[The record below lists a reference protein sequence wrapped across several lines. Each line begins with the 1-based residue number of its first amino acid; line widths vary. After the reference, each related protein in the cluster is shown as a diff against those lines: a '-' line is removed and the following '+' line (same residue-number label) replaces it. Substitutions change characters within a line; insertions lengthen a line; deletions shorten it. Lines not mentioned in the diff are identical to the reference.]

1 MIAPYSSPMTISRRV
16 STLAPSATVAVMNR
30 AKDMQAA
37 GLDVLSFAAG
47 EPDFDTPQVVK
58 QAAIDAL
65 LAGQTKYMPT
75 AGDKQTRTAI
85 ADKLTRENKIVGVT
99 PDHVVIG
106 AGGKHSLFCLFHS
119 LFDNTCPGD
128 EPFEAI
134 IPVPAWVSY
143 KPQIELAGGRV
154 IEVDTTA
161 ESGFKMSPAQL
172 KDAITERSRVIVLN
186 SPSNPT
192 GVMYTPDELR
202 ALALVI
208 EEAINTVA
216 PDLVVVSDEIYE
228 KITFGTVPHFSLG
241 SLPAIA
247 EHVVTINGMSKAYAM
262 TGWRIGYM
270 AGSGGLGLKVAKAV
284 TTLQGQMSTNITSF
298 TYPAIR
304 AAIADAGDEVE
315 KMRLAFK
322 RRGELIASLFR
333 KLPGVNFPN
342 PDGAFYIFPDI
353 SAHFGKRSRAGREIN
368 SANDF
373 CEALLEDARVAFV
386 PGEDFGG
393 CGRQCV
399 RISFACSDAQIEQG
413 AARLGEFLANLRK

>member
-1 MIAPYSSPMTISRRV
+1 MTISRRV

-30 AKDMQAA
+30 AKEMQAN

-75 AGDKQTRTAI
+75 AGDKATRAAI

-99 PDHVVIG
+99 PDHIVIG
-106 AGGKHSLFCLFHS
+106 AGGKHSLFCLFHT
-119 LFDNTCPGD
+119 LFDNACPG
-128 EPFEAI
+128 EVQLEAI
-134 IPVPAWVSY
+134 LPVPAWVSY

-154 IEVDTTA
+154 VEVDTTP
-161 ESGFKMSPAQL
+161 ETGFKMSAAQL
-172 KDAITERSRVIVLN
+172 KGAITERTRVIVIN

-208 EEAINTVA
+208 EGAINTVA
-216 PDLVVVSDEIYE
+216 PDLVVVTDEIYE
-228 KITFGTVPHFSLG
+228 KITFGKVPHFSLG

-270 AGSGGLGLKVAKAV
+270 AGSGGLGLKIAKGV

-304 AAIADAGDEVE
+304 AALAEAGPEVE

-322 RRGELIASLFR
+322 RRGELVTRLLR
-333 KLPGVNFPN
+333 KLPGMNFPD
-342 PDGAFYIFPDI
+342 PDGAFYVFPDV
-353 SAHFGKRSRAGREIN
+353 SAHFGKRTRAGRTIN

-373 CEALLEDARVAFV
+373 CEALLEDVRVAFV

-393 CGRQCV
+393 CGEKCV
-399 RISFACSDAQIEQG
+399 RISFACSDEQIEQG
-413 AARLGEFLANLRK
+413 MTRLGEFLANLRN

>member
-1 MIAPYSSPMTISRRV
+1 MTISRRV

-30 AKDMQAA
+30 AKDMQAQ
-37 GLDVLSFAAG
+37 GMDVLSFAAG
-47 EPDFDTPQVVK
+47 EPDFDTPQIVK

-75 AGDKQTRTAI
+75 AGDKQTRAAI
-85 ADKLTRENKIVGVT
+85 AEKLTRENKIVGVT
-99 PDHVVIG
+99 ADHVVIG

-119 LFDNTCPGD
+119 LFDSTCPGD
-128 EPFEAI
+128 EQLEAVL
-134 IPVPAWVSY
+134 PVPAWVSY
-143 KPQIELAGGRV
+143 RPQIELAGGKV
-154 IEVDTTA
+154 VEVETTP
-161 ESGFKMSPAQL
+161 ETGFKMSPAQL
-172 KDAITERSRVIVLN
+172 KDAITERTRAIVIN

-202 ALALVI
+202 GLALVI
-208 EEAINTVA
+208 EEAIKTVA
-216 PDLVVVSDEIYE
+216 PHLVVITDEIYE

-262 TGWRIGYM
+262 TGWRIGYL
-270 AGSGGLGLKVAKAV
+270 AGSGGLGLKIAKAV

-304 AAIADAGDEVE
+304 AAIAEAGADVE
-315 KMRLAFK
+315 QMRLAFK
-322 RRGELIASLFR
+322 RRGDLISTLLRA
-333 KLPGVNFPN
+333 LPGVNFPT
-342 PDGAFYIFPDI
+342 PDGAFYVFPDV
-353 SAHFGKRSRAGREIN
+353 SAHFGKRGRAGREIN

-373 CEALLEDARVAFV
+373 CEALLEDARVALV

-393 CGRQCV
+393 CGNRCV
-399 RISFACSDAQIEQG
+399 RISFACSDEQIEKG
-413 AARLGEFLANLRK
+413 VERIGEFLANLR

>member
-1 MIAPYSSPMTISRRV
+1 MTISRRV

-30 AKDMQAA
+30 AKDMIAQ
-37 GLDVLSFAAG
+37 GIDVLSFAAG
-47 EPDFDTPQVVK
+47 EPDFDTPKAAK

-75 AGDKQTRTAI
+75 AGDKQTRAAI

-119 LFDNTCPGD
+119 LVDNTCPG
-128 EPFEAI
+128 EQPLEAVL
-134 IPVPAWVSY
+134 PVPAWVSY

-154 IEVDTTA
+154 VEVETTPD
-161 ESGFKMSPAQL
+161 SGFKMSPAQL
-172 KDAITERSRVIVLN
+172 KDAITERTRAIVIN

-208 EEAINTVA
+208 EDAIANVA
-216 PDLVVVSDEIYE
+216 PDLVVITDEIYE
-228 KITFGTVPHFSLG
+228 KITFGRVPHFSLG
-241 SLPAIA
+241 ALPAIA

-262 TGWRIGYM
+262 TGWRIGYL
-270 AGSGGLGLKVAKAV
+270 AGSGGLGLKIAKAV

-304 AAIADAGDEVE
+304 AAISDCASDVE
-315 KMRLAFK
+315 QMRQAFQ
-322 RRGELIASLFR
+322 RRGELISRLLR
-333 KLPGVNFPN
+333 KLPGVKFPE
-342 PDGAFYIFPDI
+342 PDGAFYVFPDV
-353 SAHFGKRSRAGREIN
+353 SEHFGKRSRAGREIH

-393 CGRQCV
+393 CGNQCV
-399 RISFACSDAQIEQG
+399 RISFACSDQQIEHG
-413 AARLGEFLANLRK
+413 MGRFGEFLANLRK

>member
-1 MIAPYSSPMTISRRV
+1 MTISRRV

-30 AKDMQAA
+30 AKDMIAQ
-37 GLDVLSFAAG
+37 GIDVLSFAAG
-47 EPDFDTPQVVK
+47 EPDFDTPKAAK

-75 AGDKQTRTAI
+75 AGDKQTRSAI
-85 ADKLTRENKIVGVT
+85 SDKLTRENKIVGVT
-99 PDHVVIG
+99 PDHIVIG

-119 LFDNTCPGD
+119 LFDNTCPG
-128 EPFEAI
+128 EQPLEAVL
-134 IPVPAWVSY
+134 PVPAWVSY

-154 IEVDTTA
+154 VEVETTPDT
-161 ESGFKMSPAQL
+161 GFKMSPAQL
-172 KDAITERSRVIVLN
+172 KEAITERTRAIVIN

-208 EEAINTVA
+208 EDAIANIA
-216 PDLVVVSDEIYE
+216 PDLVVITDEIYE
-228 KITFGTVPHFSLG
+228 KITFGRVPHFSLG
-241 SLPAIA
+241 ALPAIA

-270 AGSGGLGLKVAKAV
+270 AGSGGLGLKIAKAV

-304 AAIADAGDEVE
+304 AALTECASDVE
-315 KMRLAFK
+315 QMRQAFQ
-322 RRGELIASLFR
+322 RRGELISRLLR
-333 KLPGVNFPN
+333 KLPGVKFPE
-342 PDGAFYIFPDI
+342 PDGAFYVFPDI
-353 SAHFGKRSRAGREIN
+353 SAHFGKRSRAGREIH

-393 CGRQCV
+393 CGAQCV
-399 RISFACSDAQIEQG
+399 RISFACSDQQIESG
-413 AARLGEFLANLRK
+413 MARFGEFLANLRT

>member
-1 MIAPYSSPMTISRRV
+1 MTISRRV

-30 AKDMQAA
+30 AKEMQAQ
-37 GLDVLSFAAG
+37 GVDVLSFAAG
-47 EPDFDTPQVVK
+47 EPDFDTPKAAK

-75 AGDKQTRTAI
+75 AGDKQTRAAI
-85 ADKLTRENKIVGVT
+85 ADKLSRENRIVGVT

-119 LFDNTCPGD
+119 LFDTTCPG
-128 EPFEAI
+128 EAPLEAVL
-134 IPVPAWVSY
+134 PVPAWVSY

-154 IEVDTTA
+154 VEVETTP

-172 KDAITERSRVIVLN
+172 KEAITERTRALVIN

-202 ALALVI
+202 ALALVV
-208 EEAINTVA
+208 EDAIRTVA
-216 PDLVVVSDEIYE
+216 PGMVVVTDEIYE
-228 KITFGTVPHFSLG
+228 KITFGRVPHFSLG

-262 TGWRIGYM
+262 TGWRIGYL
-270 AGSGGLGLKVAKAV
+270 AGSGGLGLKIAKAV
-284 TTLQGQMSTNITSF
+284 TTLQGQISTNITSF

-304 AAIADAGDEVE
+304 AALSECGPDVE
-315 KMRLAFK
+315 EMRKAFQ
-322 RRGELIASLFR
+322 RRGELISRLLR
-333 KLPGVNFPN
+333 KLPGLNFPE
-342 PDGAFYIFPDI
+342 PDGAFYVFPDV
-353 SAHFGKRSRAGREIN
+353 SAHFGKRSRSGREIH

-393 CGRQCV
+393 CGARCV
-399 RISFACSDAQIEQG
+399 RISFACSDQQIEQG
-413 AARLGEFLANLRK
+413 VARLGEFLAALR

>member
-1 MIAPYSSPMTISRRV
+1 MTISRRV

-30 AKDMQAA
+30 AKEMQAA

-47 EPDFDTPQVVK
+47 EPDFDTPQVIK

-99 PDHVVIG
+99 PDHIVIG
-106 AGGKHSLFCLFHS
+106 AGGKHSLFCLFHT
-119 LFDNTCPGD
+119 LFDNACPG
-128 EPFEAI
+128 EEQLEAI
-134 IPVPAWVSY
+134 LPVPAWVSY

-154 IEVDTTA
+154 VEVDTTP
-161 ESGFKMSPAQL
+161 ETGFKMSPAQL
-172 KDAITERSRVIVLN
+172 KGAITERTRVIVIN

-202 ALALVI
+202 AIALVI
-208 EEAINTVA
+208 EEAINTIA
-216 PDLVVVSDEIYE
+216 PDLVVITDEIYE
-228 KITFGTVPHFSLG
+228 KITFGRVPHFSLG

-270 AGSGGLGLKVAKAV
+270 AGSGGLGLKIAKAV

-304 AAIADAGDEVE
+304 AAIAEAGDEVE

-322 RRGELIASLFR
+322 RRGELITGLLR
-333 KLPGVNFPN
+333 TLPGMNFPA
-342 PDGAFYIFPDI
+342 PDGAFYVFPDV
-353 SAHFGKRSRAGREIN
+353 SAHFGKRSRSGRAIN
-368 SANDF
+368 CANDF
-373 CEALLEDARVAFV
+373 CESLLEDVRVAFV

-393 CGRQCV
+393 CGDQCV
-399 RISFACSDAQIEQG
+399 RLSFACSDAQIEQG
-413 AARLGEFLANLRK
+413 VERLGEFLANLRN

>member
-1 MIAPYSSPMTISRRV
+1 MTISRRV

-75 AGDKQTRTAI
+75 AGDKATRTAI

-119 LFDNTCPGD
+119 LFDNTCPG
-128 EPFEAI
+128 EEHLEAI

-161 ESGFKMSPAQL
+161 ESGFKMSAAQL
-172 KDAITERSRVIVLN
+172 RDAITERTRVIVLN

-216 PDLVVVSDEIYE
+216 PNLVVVSDEIYE
-228 KITFGTVPHFSLG
+228 KITFGRVPHFSLG

-270 AGSGGLGLKVAKAV
+270 AGSGGLGLKIAKAV

-304 AAIADAGDEVE
+304 AAITDAGDEVE

-322 RRGELIASLFR
+322 RRGELTTSLFR
-333 KLPGVNFPN
+333 KLPGVNFPE

-353 SAHFGKRSRAGREIN
+353 SAHFGKRSRAGRDIN

-393 CGRQCV
+393 CGNQCV
-399 RISFACSDAQIEQG
+399 RISFACADSQIEQG
-413 AARLGEFLANLRK
+413 AERLGEFLVNLRK